1 MNNQRH
7 LYAVISDIH
16 ANYQALLAV
25 EEDAQNVAQEE
36 RLGQPVFVCLGDV
49 VDFGPQPNEC
59 MAWVRQRAD
68 VTVQGNH
75 DAAAADGLHIPPIHH
90 DINRD
95 YWPITLWTRKALT
108 DDHKHTIR
116 EWKPTRRAP
125 SGLKEFT
132 LFHASLTSEIRRIDH
147 ERQARQNLSMLP
159 THPAYG
165 LFGHTH
171 TQGYFVER
179 RHTAFVACPDKMESG
194 KNWQTVSVGSWK
206 PLPNG
211 WRKAV
216 LNPGSVGQPR
226 RHPLLVHLDAAR
238 DPRAAYMLLLV
249 GPNGNSRFQFRRV
262 AYNVEE
268 TVRQLREDV
277 RWSENGK
284 RHQEGNNILKDKD
297 NAQPEGPWDPDK
309 AYLEEVLREM
319 PECLEEL
326 VEETLIPMLEGRSWH
341 NAGNQPTTIL
351 GR

>member
-68 VTVQGNH
+68 IIVQGNH

-95 YWPITLWTRKALT
+95 FWPITFWTQQSLA
-108 DDHKHTIR
+108 DNHKHTIR
-116 EWKPTRRAP
+116 EWKSKRRTP
-125 SGLKEFT
+125 PGLKKFT
-132 LFHASLTSEIRRIDH
+132 LFHGSPTSQTSRI
-147 ERQARQNLSMLP
+147 EYGEQATRNIQKLR
-159 THPAYG
+159 THYG

-171 TQGYFVER
+171 FQGYFVEGKS
-179 RHTAFVACPDKMESG
+179 TTFLTCPDIVSSDSDE
-194 KNWQTVSVGSWK
+194 NWQTVPISSWE
-206 PLPNG
+206 PLPDG
-211 WRKAV
+211 WRKAIF
-216 LNPGSVGQPR
+216 NPGSVGQPR
-226 RHPLLVHLDAAR
+226 PHSLLVPLNVAR
-238 DPRAAYMLLLV
+238 DPHAAYMLLLV
-249 GPNGNSRFQFRRV
+249 GPNGSSQFQFRRV

-268 TVRQLREDV
+268 TVRRLREDV

-284 RHQEGNNILKDKD
+284 QPQRGNDILKDKD
-297 NAQPEGPWDPDK
+297 NGPPEDLWDPDK
-309 AYLEEVLREM
+309 AYLEEMLREM
-319 PECLEEL
+319 PERLEKL
-326 VEETLIPMLEGRSWH
+326 VEEILIPMLQGRS
-341 NAGNQPTTIL
+341 
-351 GR
+351 